1 MYVCVGPWGS
11 CASKAKLRAC
21 RRHLGPDPHGGR
33 AALLAS
39 AGPLATGDGRL
50 RSPGRDERGDGDEEG
65 GGGGRSR
72 RGTHCGCL
80 APPRGDGSLPLGF
93 SPGPRLGGRLFL
105 AVILG
110 VKGLF
115 SALLVKTSSL
125 TEAGA
130 RGRAQEPGCGRWGL
144 RVGFPRG

>member
-65 GGGGRSR
+65 GGGGEVAQRN
-72 RGTHCGCL
+72 
-80 APPRGDGSLPLGF
+80 PL
-93 SPGPRLGGRLFL
+93 RLFGP
-105 AVILG
+105 A
-110 VKGLF
+110 
-115 SALLVKTSSL
+115 
-125 TEAGA
+125 AG
-130 RGRAQEPGCGRWGL
+130 
-144 RVGFPRG
+144 

>member
-65 GGGGRSR
+65 GGGEVAQRN
-72 RGTHCGCL
+72 
-80 APPRGDGSLPLGF
+80 PL
-93 SPGPRLGGRLFL
+93 RLFGP
-105 AVILG
+105 A
-110 VKGLF
+110 
-115 SALLVKTSSL
+115 
-125 TEAGA
+125 AG
-130 RGRAQEPGCGRWGL
+130 
-144 RVGFPRG
+144 